1 MKKLNMTKSINE
13 TFKMLYIIA
22 IIMIVDGHIGTS
34 DYLNLNGLLRYQNYH
49 IALFMF
55 TSGYFLNLSRN
66 TKEFFI
72 KKGTHLI
79 IPLLVWNFIYG
90 LICWILNTY
99 GGFQIGSQFNF
110 YNLIIAPFTDGH
122 QFIYNM
128 ASWFLVPLFFVQM
141 IGFLILKPFASK
153 QGSCPSY
160 CWLIF
165 FIFAL
170 ILGSIAL
177 NYGPENGGERNIK
190 LTVLRTFY
198 FMPSFAFGM
207 LYKNLLEKYDT
218 LNTPLYL
225 FIVLSLISFL
235 CYIFP
240 GYNHIPSW
248 LDSVF
253 APPLA
258 VFAISFL
265 CILFWLRIAK
275 VFAPLYKKSLYLQY
289 ISDHT
294 FDIMMHHF
302 AGFMLIK
309 AALSAMPD
317 FNRALYKT
325 DIWYYYFLGSETLS
339 AWTYI
344 SITIVIALL
353 AGFTSRKISD
363 KIKQI
368 MGINNVHKQGGTR

>member
-22 IIMIVDGHIGTS
+22 IIMIVDGHIGTT
-34 DYLNLNGLLRYQNYH
+34 DYLSLNGLLRYQNYH

-55 TSGYFLNLSRN
+55 TSGYFLNLNRN
-66 TKEFFI
+66 TKDFLTRKCTRLLLPLFI
-72 KKGTHLI
+72 
-79 IPLLVWNFIYG
+79 WNFIYG
-90 LICWILNTY
+90 FICWALNTY
-99 GGFQIGSQFNF
+99 GDFQIGAEFNL
-110 YNLIIAPFTDGH
+110 YNLIVAPFTDGH

-128 ASWFLVPLFFVQM
+128 ASWFLVPLFFVQV
-141 IGFLILKPFASK
+141 ISFFILKPFLKK
-153 QGSCPSY
+153 QGTCPLI

-165 FIFAL
+165 FVLAL

-177 NYGPENGGERNIK
+177 NYGPENGGARNIK
-190 LTVLRTFY
+190 LAILRIFY
-198 FMPSFAFGM
+198 FMPAFAFGA
-207 LYKNLLEKYDT
+207 LYKNWLEKYDT

-225 FIVLSLISFL
+225 FIVLGLISIL
-235 CYIFP
+235 SHIFP
-240 GYNHIPSW
+240 GYNHVPSW
-248 LDSVF
+248 LDFVF
-253 APPLA
+253 APSLA
-258 VFAISFL
+258 IYAISFL

-275 VFAPLYKKSLYLQY
+275 VLVPVYKKSSALQH

-309 AALSAMPD
+309 ATLCGLSD
-317 FNRALYKT
+317 FNKALYKT
-325 DIWYYYFLGSETLS
+325 DIWYYYFPGSEILS
-339 AWTYI
+339 QWVYI

-353 AGFTSRKISD
+353 AGFTSQKISD

-368 MGINNVHKQGGTR
+368 MGMNNAHKQGEI